1 MKVLQKSIE
10 GINREIDRRETRL
23 RQRKAWYYG
32 TLDHSSSFTWR
43 GFYVDG
49 YRIMQEIKRLKII
62 RCELAELIGVW

>member
-10 GINREIDRRETRL
+10 GINREIERRETRL
-23 RQRKAWYYG
+23 RHRKAWYQG
-32 TLDHSSSFTWR
+32 TLRSEQSFTLT
-43 GFYVDG
+43 GFYVEG